1 MSTEENNENE
11 MMSNSK
17 LDAIKEII
25 FGENIKAYD
34 TEFKQ
39 LKDEI
44 KDQGEAIENE
54 LSAVKKDLAQAKNDL
69 EKQIEQL
76 RKEIGKLNEVKSD
89 RKTLAKLLR
98 NVADK
103 LEG

>member
-1 MSTEENNENE
+1 MSTEESNDNE
-11 MMSNSK
+11 MAPDNK

-34 TEFKQ
+34 SEFKQ

-44 KDQGEAIENE
+44 KVQSDGLHDEINEIRSE
-54 LSAVKKDLAQAKNDL
+54 LSQAKQELDKEVEN
-69 EKQIEQL
+69 L

-89 RKTLAKLLR
+89 KKTLAKLLR
-98 NVADK
+98 TVADK